1 MSPKRICVVLAT
13 WTALWAALWACPT
26 RSQADGITFDS
37 ASRNAY
43 AEVRSDATGSI
54 LDDEL
59 LTGTGT
65 GLLTQHA
72 EASYINT
79 SGPSPTESSADGYQD
94 TSLVILA
101 ESIAFTGS
109 VSGSWIRGGAAGER
123 LDGYGYAECVLHPGR
138 VRLVRPRRHVL
149 GNGQRWDGLDPRVP
163 LRPYDPCVRVL

>member
-1 MSPKRICVVLAT
+1 MSSSRG
-13 WTALWAALWACPT
+13 
-26 RSQADGITFDS
+26 QA
-37 ASRNAY
+37 
-43 AEVRSDATGSI
+43 
-54 LDDEL
+54 
-59 LTGTGT
+59 T

-123 LDGYGYAECVLHPGR
+123 LDGYGSRRSVSFTPDESAWYDLDVTSSGTGSGGTGSI
-138 VRLVRPRRHVL
+138 LVYL
-149 GNGQRWDGLDPRVP
+149 YDL
-163 LRPYDPCVRVL
+163 YDPCVRVL